1 MKKLCIL
8 MLPCLLLAGIV
19 HAQFTTPDNATLQA
33 LIQDPAKIGDVIAS
47 ASEEQ
52 SAMVIIQV
60 ISLMQAEK
68 MDVAVI
74 QNAVGVM
81 FQKTAEV
88 KGAVFGS
95 TVVSL
100 VKKQVNPRLLP
111 IIRIGG
117 GAPAASPPAGLSS
130 PLYPNQ

>member
-1 MKKLCIL
+1 MRNICVFI
-8 MLPCLLLAGIV
+8 LPCLLLAGVV

-33 LIQDPAKIGDVIAS
+33 LIQDPAKISDVIAS

-52 SAMVIIQV
+52 AAMVIIQV
-60 ISLMQAEK
+60 ISLMQADK
-68 MDVAVI
+68 IDIAVI

-81 FQKTAEV
+81 FQKTVEV
-88 KGAVFGS
+88 HGADYGS

-117 GAPAASPPAGLSS
+117 GAPAAPPPAGPS
-130 PLYPNQ
+130 PRYPNQ

>member
-1 MKKLCIL
+1 MRKLCVLIL
-8 MLPCLLLAGIV
+8 LPCLLLAGV
-19 HAQFTTPDNATLQA
+19 ARAQFSSPDDATLRV
-33 LIQDPAKIGDVIAS
+33 LIQDPTKIADVIAS

-52 SAMVIIQV
+52 AAMVIIQV

-100 VKKQVNPRLLP
+100 VRKQVNPRLLP
-111 IIRIGG
+111 IIRMG
-117 GAPAASPPAGLSS
+117 GAPAAPPPTGPSPR
-130 PLYPNQ
+130 YPNQ

>member
-1 MKKLCIL
+1 MKRLCVL
-8 MLPCLLLAGIV
+8 MLPCLLLAGV
-19 HAQFTTPDNATLQA
+19 ADAQFAPPDQTTLQA
-33 LIQDPAKIGDVIAS
+33 LIQNPQAIGDVIAS

-52 SAMVIIQV
+52 AAMVIIQV
-60 ISLMQAEK
+60 ISLMQADK
-68 MDVAVI
+68 MEVAAI

-111 IIRIGG
+111 VIRM
-117 GAPAASPPAGLSS
+117 GAAPPPPPTPSPR
-130 PLYPNQ
+130 YPNQ

>member
-1 MKKLCIL
+1 MKRLCAL
-8 MLPCLLLAGIV
+8 MLPCLLLAGV
-19 HAQFTTPDNATLQA
+19 AGAQFAAPDQATLQA
-33 LIQDPAKIGDVIAS
+33 LIQNPQGIGEVIAS

-52 SAMVIIQV
+52 AAMVIIQV
-60 ISLMQAEK
+60 ISLMQADK
-68 MDVAVI
+68 MDVAAI

-111 IIRIGG
+111 IIRM
-117 GAPAASPPAGLSS
+117 GAAPPPPPTPSPR
-130 PLYPNQ
+130 YPNQ

>member
-1 MKKLCIL
+1 
-8 MLPCLLLAGIV
+8 MLPCLLLAGV
-19 HAQFTTPDNATLQA
+19 AGAQFAAPDQATLQA
-33 LIQDPAKIGDVIAS
+33 LIQNPQGIGEVIAS

-52 SAMVIIQV
+52 AAMVIIQV
-60 ISLMQAEK
+60 ISLMQADK
-68 MDVAVI
+68 MDVAAI

-111 IIRIGG
+111 IIRM
-117 GAPAASPPAGLSS
+117 GAAPPPPPTPSPR
-130 PLYPNQ
+130 YPNQ